1 MRTTREAVAQREQG
15 SEELQLRL
23 LLLVFGKSL
32 GSNSSC
38 TRKAAAAFSLDSL
51 VTELSES
58 VPLIFLNSSGDGVST
73 TIHKDSLRSRET

>member
-1 MRTTREAVAQREQG
+1 MKTTRKALAQREQG

-32 GSNSSC
+32 GSDSSC

-51 VTELSES
+51 VTE
-58 VPLIFLNSSGDGVST
+58 
-73 TIHKDSLRSRET
+73 